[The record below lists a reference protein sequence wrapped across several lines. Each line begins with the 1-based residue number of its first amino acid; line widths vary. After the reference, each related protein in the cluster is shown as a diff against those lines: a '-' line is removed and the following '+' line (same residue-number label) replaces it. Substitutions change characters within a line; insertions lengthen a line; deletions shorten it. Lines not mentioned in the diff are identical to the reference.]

1 MTPRVPIDPNAEL
14 KDPLGRRRSSWR
26 VSVLDYVLGVVRT
39 LQSDFSQW
47 RAVHPPSRDPHE

>member
-1 MTPRVPIDPNAEL
+1 MTPRVPIDPNAEP
-14 KDPLGRRRSSWR
+14 KEPLDRHRSPWR
-26 VSVLDYVLGVVRT
+26 AFVHDYVLGVVRT